1 MLTCNHCV
9 ILLYSFQK
17 TQPVQDLMSDGVVMQ
32 KVKEG
37 DLSQAAL
44 LFQKYHRKIYHYLG
58 KMSGDYHLAEDLTQN
73 VFIKMIQYKNT
84 FNPEMNFESW
94 IFRIARNSFLDH
106 TQQKKNVVYTD
117 MEPYQHLSDTD
128 EQEQPEQEERLHQ
141 ALANIPADDREILV
155 LTRFQKLK
163 YHEAAAILG
172 ITETHV
178 KVKVFR
184 AIEKLRTSFFQL
196 ESK

>member
-1 MLTCNHCV
+1 LLTCNHYV
-9 ILLYSFQK
+9 NLLYSFQK
-17 TQPVQDLMSDGVVMQ
+17 IQPVQDLMSDGVVMQ
-32 KVKEG
+32 KVKGG

-73 VFIKMIQYKNT
+73 VFIKMIQYKNS
-84 FNPEMNFESW
+84 FNPDMNFESW
-94 IFRIARNSFLDH
+94 IFRIARNIFLDH
-106 TQQKKNVVYTD
+106 AQQKKNLVYTD
-117 MEPYQHLSDTD
+117 MEPFQHLSDSDGRDQD
-128 EQEQPEQEERLHQ
+128 EQDERLHL
-141 ALANIPADDREILV
+141 ALANLPHEDREILV

-163 YHEAAAILG
+163 YQEAGAILG

-184 AIEKLRTSFFQL
+184 AIEKLRTAFFQL